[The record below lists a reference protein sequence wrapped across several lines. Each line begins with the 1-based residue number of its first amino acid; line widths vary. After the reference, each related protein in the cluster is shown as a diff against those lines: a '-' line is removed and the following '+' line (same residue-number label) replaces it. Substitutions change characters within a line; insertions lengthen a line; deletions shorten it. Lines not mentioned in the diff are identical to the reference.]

1 MTKKSTP
8 KTGKGKSTPKY
19 KKQIL
24 YEYRLSE
31 AWFLIYV
38 LLAMDEIFIVSM

>member
-1 MTKKSTP
+1 MKEKSTP
-8 KTGKGKSTPKY
+8 KPRKGKSTPKY

-31 AWFLIYV
+31 ALFPIYV
-38 LLAMDEIFIVSM
+38 LLAMNEIVIVST